1 MNTNESQSPTPDE
14 LCIVWQPTLRTVF
27 TKEDIAEI
35 IAAIKSHDANESGL
49 NGSLSER

>member
-1 MNTNESQSPTPDE
+1 MNNDASQSQKQDE

-35 IAAIKSHDANESGL
+35 ISAIKSHDAANPVSTTA
-49 NGSLSER
+49 